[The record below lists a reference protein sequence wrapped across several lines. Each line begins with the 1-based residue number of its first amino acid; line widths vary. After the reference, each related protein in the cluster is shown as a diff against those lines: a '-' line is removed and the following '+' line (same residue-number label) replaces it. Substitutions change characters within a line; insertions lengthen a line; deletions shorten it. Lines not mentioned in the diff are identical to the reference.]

1 MKGEENESLA
11 GGEPGRTKAGLWV
24 RPMAQLKCTCT
35 NTCIMSNK
43 QEKLEAIVQQ
53 VNCDLVAI
61 TETWWNCSHRWSAAV
76 EGYELFRRNRQGR
89 RGSGMALS
97 FRECFDVAE
106 LSAVIFILSAIY
118 IYIYIYIFFPAT
130 SFSPQKSIKIHT
142 IGSR

>member
-106 LSAVIFILSAIY
+106 LSVGNDKVESLWVRIRG
-118 IYIYIYIFFPAT
+118 
-130 SFSPQKSIKIHT
+130 KSNEAYVLT
-142 IGSR
+142 GNLL